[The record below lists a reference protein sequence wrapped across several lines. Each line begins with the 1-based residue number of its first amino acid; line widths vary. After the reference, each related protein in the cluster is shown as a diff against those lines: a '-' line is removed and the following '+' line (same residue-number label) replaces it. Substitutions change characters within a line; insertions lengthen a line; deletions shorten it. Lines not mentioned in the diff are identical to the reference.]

1 MKAGLALF
9 DFDGTITSK
18 DSAKLFYKTL
28 YNSPIVFVYRH
39 LLFCLPQYISY
50 RLKLTDYIPLKRRRL
65 QVHVGGLTEDNFNRK
80 VLEFQ
85 HVHLPSI
92 IKNSALDRLSWHKD
106 QGHEIWVVSASYDF
120 LLSEWC
126 KQMNIG
132 LIVNITVRNQHTCIF
147 EGEDCNFNNKVH
159 QIRERVNL
167 DDYSIVYAYGDSDG
181 DMPLLSLAHKPYFNY
196 LK

>member
-9 DFDGTITSK
+9 DFDGTITRK
-18 DSAKLFYKTL
+18 DSATLFYKTL
-28 YNSPIVFVYRH
+28 YNSPIAFVYRH
-39 LLFCLPQYISY
+39 FLVCLPQYISY
-50 RLKLTDYIPLKRRRL
+50 RLKLTDYLPLKRRRL
-65 QVHVGGLTEDNFNRK
+65 QIHVGLLTEDIYNKK

-92 IKNSALDRLSWHKD
+92 IKNSALDRLRWHKD

-132 LIVNITVRNQHTCIF
+132 LIVNRTFRNLHSFTF
-147 EGEDCNFNNKVH
+147 EEEDCNLNNKVH
-159 QIRERVNL
+159 QIRKRVNL
-167 DDYSIVYAYGDSDG
+167 DDYSTIYAYGDSEG
-181 DMPLLSLAHKPYFNY
+181 DMPMLTLAHESYFNY
-196 LK
+196 FK